1 MNELLQLIKS
11 WSILERML
19 AFVLIAPLAGGL
31 LAGID
36 RRVSARLQGRYGPP
50 VLQPFFDV
58 FKLLRKERII
68 VNKFQD
74 FPIVLFLLFTMFSG
88 ALFFAGADLLLT
100 IFSLAL
106 AGTFLVLG
114 GFCVSSPF
122 SHLGAEREIIQTVA
136 YEPMIILMA
145 VGMYQVTGSF
155 RVGTI
160 AQHQAPLILY
170 LPGVFAGFL
179 YILTI
184 KFRKSPFDL
193 SMSHHAHQEI
203 VRGITTEFSG
213 PALALIEITHWY
225 ETILLLGMVYL
236 FFAFNPWLGLRH
248 GPGDLSVRDSDRH
261 ELCPVQVAAYFHE
274 FLAVHGRG
282 RGFQYHRSQPD
293 ALTTGSESYGLV
305 QTFSLGAPLQ
315 RDQLQRLRYRTDS
328 EPGPPL

>member
-1 MNELLQLIKS
+1 MNTVYGLIKS
-11 WSILERML
+11 WSIVERML
-19 AFVLIAPLAGGL
+19 AFVLLAPLAGGV

-36 RRVSARLQGRYGPP
+36 RRVSARLQGRCGPP
-50 VLQPFFDV
+50 ILQPFYDV
-58 FKLLRKERII
+58 FKLFRKERII

-74 FPIVLFLLFTMFSG
+74 FPIVLFLVFTVFSG
-88 ALFFAGADLLLT
+88 ALFFAGADLLLA

-106 AGTFLVLG
+106 AGTFFVLG

-136 YEPMIILMA
+136 YEPMVILLA

-160 AQHQAPLILY
+160 LQHQGPLILS
-170 LPGVFAGFL
+170 LPGVFVGFL

-225 ETILLLGMVYL
+225 EIVLLLGMVYL
-236 FFAFNPWLGLRH
+236 FFGFSPVLGI
-248 GPGDLSVRDSDRH
+248 V
-261 ELCPVQVAAYFHE
+261 VAAATYLFE
-274 FLAVHGRG
+274 ILIDMNYARFKWQLTFESSWLFTAVAGV
-282 RGFQYHRSQPD
+282 SNIIV
-293 ALTTGSESYGLV
+293 L
-305 QTFSLGAPLQ
+305 SLI
-315 RDQLQRLRYRTDS
+315 R
-328 EPGPPL
+328 